1 MEDCTNEEIKVQ
13 DLYLLM
19 ELELSWCDEELIL
32 YNRVKGRSLDEER
45 KPIVVA
51 SNNPLLDHRKY
62 GADYIDRNL
71 IL

>member
-32 YNRVKGRSLDEER
+32 YNCVKGSSLDEER

-62 GADYIDRNL
+62 GVDYIDRKL